1 MAQRG
6 FGGVTTL
13 PATAIPVYG
22 TTLTAAAVIN
32 PDQYTGKITPGS
44 NRSTSVLSVANA
56 VPFRTNDR
64 VAIGT
69 AAQFEQG
76 NTVQADGG
84 TVVAVNLANS
94 TITVQGL
101 QRQHGSGEFVVL
113 AISVAAIGIQ
123 VLSASSASG
132 EVYLAEDGTAGP
144 ASPTLMWEL
153 APGGIFQFGTS
164 PTVADVFETQHL
176 WIAGGAGSQFIPSFV
191 TV

>member
-13 PATAIPVYG
+13 PSTAIPVYG

-32 PDQYTGKITPGS
+32 PDQYTGQIGTGS
-44 NRSTSVLSVANA
+44 NRSTSVLSVAA
-56 VPFRTNDR
+56 GTASRFRTNDR

-76 NTVQADGG
+76 NTVAPDGG
-84 TVVAVNLANS
+84 TVIAVNAANN

-101 QRQHGSGEFVVL
+101 QRQHASGEFVVL
-113 AISVAAIGIQ
+113 AIAVSAVGIQ
-123 VLSASSASG
+123 IVTASSS
-132 EVYLAEDGTAGP
+132 EIYVAEDGTAGP

-153 APGGIFQFGTS
+153 TQGGIFQFGTS
-164 PTVADVFETQHL
+164 NIANCLETQKL
-176 WIAGGAGSQFIPSFV
+176 WIQGGAGSQYIPSFV

>member
-13 PATAIPVYG
+13 PATAVPVFG

-32 PDQYTGKITPGS
+32 PDQYTGRLTPGS
-44 NRSTSVLSVANA
+44 NRSTAVLPVANA

-84 TVVAVNLANS
+84 TVIAVNLANS

-101 QRQHGSGEFVVL
+101 QRQHASGEFVVL
-113 AISVAAIGIQ
+113 AIPVSAVGIQ

-132 EVYLAEDGTAGP
+132 EVYVAEDGTAGP

-153 APGGIFQFGTS
+153 SPGGIFQFGPS
-164 PTVADVFETQHL
+164 TVGNVFETQHL
-176 WIAGGAGSQFIPSFV
+176 WIQGGAGSQFIPSFV

>member
-13 PATAIPVYG
+13 PATAVPVYG

-44 NRSTSVLSVANA
+44 NRSTAVLSVANA

-84 TVVAVNLANS
+84 TVVAVNLTNS

-101 QRQHGSGEFVVL
+101 QRQHASGEFVVL
-113 AISVAAIGIQ
+113 A
-123 VLSASSASG
+123 
-132 EVYLAEDGTAGP
+132 
-144 ASPTLMWEL
+144 M
-153 APGGIFQFGTS
+153 
-164 PTVADVFETQHL
+164 
-176 WIAGGAGSQFIPSFV
+176 PSHRLGFRSCRHRRHRV
-191 TV
+191 KCSLRKMVRQDQTRPL

>member
-13 PATAIPVYG
+13 PATAVPVYG

-44 NRSTSVLSVANA
+44 NRSTAVLSVANA

-84 TVVAVNLANS
+84 TVVAVNLTNG

-101 QRQHGSGEFVVL
+101 QRQHASGEFVVL
-113 AISVAAIGIQ
+113 AIAVASVGIQ

-132 EVYLAEDGTAGP
+132 EVFLAEDGTAGP
-144 ASPTLMWEL
+144 NSPTLMWEL
-153 APGGIFQFGTS
+153 GPGVTYQFGTS
-164 PTVADVFETQHL
+164 PTANCFETQHL